1 MYELITDKTAAEYE
15 AFIQSHPQGHFC
27 QSHMWGAQKTAW
39 DFQAIAVRGEDGR
52 IKGALGVLIRKAPVF
67 PVSMLYI
74 CRGPVCD
81 LTDHDTLAQLFE
93 GVRALAKQRKGY
105 VVKIDPY
112 VSMDNEA
119 FKKELEGFGFKCM
132 QDGKNFEGI
141 QPRFVMH
148 LDVEGKT
155 EDEVIASFTQSHRR
169 KVRTGPK
176 KGVEVRICGQ
186 EMIPEFTRIMVETGL
201 RDNFVTRDEKYFSN
215 MLKNLGEHCRLYMAF
230 CEGQPIAGTLAIWF
244 GDKVWYLYGASSNV
258 RRETMPNYLLQWE
271 MIRWAIENKCRI
283 YDFRGVSGDLDENNP
298 LYGLYKFKKGFNSEL
313 VEFIGEYDLVIS
325 RFWYE
330 FLKVATKGYQSL
342 NKVRYMLKNK
352 KD

>member
-1 MYELITDKTAAEYE
+1 MYELITEKTLGEYE
-15 AFIQSHPQGHFC
+15 AFIQSHRQGHFA
-27 QSHMWGAQKTAW
+27 QSSLWGKQKTAW
-39 DFQAIAVRGEDGR
+39 KFRAVAVRGEDGA

-81 LTDHDTLAQLFE
+81 LDDRQTLEELMK
-93 GVRALAKQRKGY
+93 GVKALAKEYRGY
-105 VVKIDPY
+105 VVKIDPP
-112 VSMDNEA
+112 VSIENEA
-119 FKKELEGFGFKCM
+119 FKQELTRLGFKCM

-155 EDEVIASFTQSHRR
+155 EEEIIASFTQSHRR

-176 KGVEVRICGQ
+176 KGVEVRVCGQ

-201 RDNFVTRDEKYFSN
+201 RDNFVTRDERYFSN

-230 CEGQPIAGTLAIWF
+230 LGDEPIAGTLAIWF

-258 RRETMPNYLLQWE
+258 HRETMPNYLLQWE
-271 MIRWAIENKCRI
+271 MIRWAVEKNCRL
-283 YDFRGVSGDLDENNP
+283 YDFRGVSGDMDESNP
-298 LYGLYKFKKGFNSEL
+298 LYGLYKFKKGYNSEL
-313 VEFIGEYDLVIS
+313 VEFVGEYDLVLS